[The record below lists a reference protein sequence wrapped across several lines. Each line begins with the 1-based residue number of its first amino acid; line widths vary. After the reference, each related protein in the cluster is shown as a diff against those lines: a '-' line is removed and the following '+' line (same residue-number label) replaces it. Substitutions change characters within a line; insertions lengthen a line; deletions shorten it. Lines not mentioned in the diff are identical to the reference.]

1 MRKASEKQV
10 AFIEKLLK
18 RREWNESV
26 SVAEL
31 SVESA
36 SELIEKLLKA
46 PKNISEL
53 KKAQLEQYRKLRE
66 QQEREEE
73 IERQRQQ
80 VELENCERCKNPA
93 AGPGHFSCLYG
104 GGRIGHSRQHCS
116 ADACF

>member
-18 RREWNESV
+18 RREWNEPV

-36 SELIEKLLKA
+36 SELIAKLLEA
-46 PKNISEL
+46 PKNISAL
-53 KKAQLEQYRKLRE
+53 KKAQLEQYQKLRE
-66 QQEREEE
+66 QQEKI
-73 IERQRQQ
+73 IEQQ
-80 VELENCERCKNPA
+80 KVELENCERCKNQG

-104 GGRIGHSRQHCS
+104 GNKIGHSRAHCS
-116 ADACF
+116 AHACF